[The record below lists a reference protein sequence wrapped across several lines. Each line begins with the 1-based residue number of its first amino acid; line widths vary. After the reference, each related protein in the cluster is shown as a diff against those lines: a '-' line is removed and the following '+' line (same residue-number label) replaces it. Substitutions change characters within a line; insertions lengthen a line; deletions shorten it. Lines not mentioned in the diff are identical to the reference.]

1 MYVISHAQ
9 QHTAQ
14 KKERTQ
20 TKKDKNKENMNT
32 KKRFQKKRTY
42 SRQPKFAHNKKVK
55 RSTHSTI
62 FKMLVDI
69 QAENS
74 IWMVYGF

>member
-1 MYVISHAQ
+1 MLYHM
-9 QHTAQ
+9 HNNTRPQ
-14 KKERTQ
+14 KKRTQ